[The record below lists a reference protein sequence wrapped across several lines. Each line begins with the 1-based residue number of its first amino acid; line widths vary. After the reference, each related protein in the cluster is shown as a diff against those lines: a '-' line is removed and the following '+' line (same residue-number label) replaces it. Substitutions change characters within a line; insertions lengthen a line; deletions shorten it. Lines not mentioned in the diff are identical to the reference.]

1 MSLLLDVENLR
12 VGFGRGAAYRR
23 VVHGVSLTLAPGE
36 ILGLI
41 GESGSGK
48 TVTGLSLLRLLSS
61 TARVEVDRLI
71 FDGMDL
77 STTSERDFAE
87 LRGRQLA
94 MIFQDPAGAFNP
106 AKSIGWHIAT
116 ALRMAAIPLGDHG
129 EALLARVGIA
139 NPARVLGLYP
149 HQLSGGML
157 QRALIAMVIGLRPRL
172 IVADEPTTN
181 LDNIVERQILALIAE
196 HCREIGAAVLFITH
210 DLTIARDI
218 CDRIAVLYAGEIVET
233 GTAAEL
239 LDAPAH
245 PYTDGLLR
253 TVRSLDNQD
262 ARLFEIPGELAQS
275 ARSERPGCWFAPR
288 CARVMPRCH
297 DQHPPLYALGGGRT
311 ARCFL
316 HEH

>member
-1 MSLLLDVENLR
+1 LLDVQNLR
-12 VGFGRGAAYRR
+12 VGFGRGAAHRQ
-23 VVHGVSLTLAPGE
+23 VVHGVSLALAPGE

-61 TARVEVDRLI
+61 TARLAADRLA

-77 STTSERDFAE
+77 LAMPDGKFAA
-87 LRGRQLA
+87 LRGRHLA

-106 AKSIGWHIAT
+106 AKPIGWHIAT

-129 EALLARVGIA
+129 EALLAQVGIA
-139 NPARVLGLYP
+139 NPARVLRLYP

-157 QRALIAMVIGLRPRL
+157 QRALIAMVIALRPRL

-181 LDNIVERQILALIAE
+181 LDNIVERQILALIAQ
-196 HCREIGAAVLFITH
+196 HCRAIGAAVLFITH

-233 GTAAEL
+233 GSAGEILET
-239 LDAPAH
+239 PAH

-253 TVRSLDNQD
+253 TVRSLDDQE
-262 ARLFEIPGELAQS
+262 ARLFEIPGELAHS
-275 ARSERPGCWFAPR
+275 TRSERPGCWFAPR

-297 DQHPPLYALGGGRT
+297 DRHPPLYDLGGGRS

-316 HEH
+316 HER